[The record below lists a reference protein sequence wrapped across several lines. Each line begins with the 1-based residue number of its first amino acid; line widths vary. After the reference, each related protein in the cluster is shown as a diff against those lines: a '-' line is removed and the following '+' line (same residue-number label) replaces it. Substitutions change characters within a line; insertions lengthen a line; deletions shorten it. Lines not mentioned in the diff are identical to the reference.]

1 MRLPDD
7 TVMFY
12 DSSNLARNA
21 TDPVSSLVLGG
32 RHSGKNNF
40 TYADGHVKG
49 ILWGDSP
56 GITDPKR

>member
-1 MRLPDD
+1 
-7 TVMFY
+7 MFY